1 MKLFFA
7 LLISKL
13 YLGFNKL
20 IGKGKSDRA
29 GLLAARICP
38 EILTK
43 IKKPKLVIMV
53 SGTNGKSTI
62 THLVYDIL
70 KLDGKKIGFNTWN
83 ANMRAGHIRCLLDS
97 VNIFNR
103 STKDIALL
111 ECDEV
116 TSNLTVPEINPQY
129 LIVTNLC
136 RDSIRRNSYP
146 EYVFN
151 KLNDATNKNTSTK
164 LILNADDPISSFIGE
179 NSEKV
184 YISMDKFNNEEVYEN
199 ISQDFITCPKCNSI
213 VSYEYRHYRHIG
225 KFKCPSC
232 GLESKKGDFVINN
245 ILENSIVINGI
256 EYRKLSNNLFNAYN
270 EAMVIV
276 LLKELGYDES
286 YIKEALEKVEIPK
299 SRENLEVQ
307 NGIKIYSQMAKGQ
320 NGSALST
327 VLESLSKIDSK
338 KQIIFLLDEDFG
350 SVDAQETITWL
361 YDSDMELLNKLNLEQ
376 IIVAGARYLD
386 YIVRF
391 KLAGIE
397 ESKIKALEDYNEVYK
412 QVNLDGKSDIY
423 VLYDV
428 DRRPTSRE
436 VIETLKKRIMDEV
449 K

>member
-38 EILTK
+38 EILTR

-83 ANMRAGHIRCLLDS
+83 ANMRAGHIRCLLDC

-116 TSNLTVPEINPQY
+116 TSNLTIPEINPQY

-184 YISMDKFNNEEVYEN
+184 YISMDKFDNEEVYEN

-213 VSYEYRHYRHIG
+213 VNYEYRHYRHIG

>member
-20 IGKGKSDRA
+20 IGKGKSDKA

-62 THLVYDIL
+62 SHLLYDIL
-70 KLDGKKIGFNTWN
+70 KLDGKKIAFNTWN

-97 VNIFNR
+97 VNIFNK

-146 EYVFN
+146 EYVFS
-151 KLNDATNKNTSTK
+151 KLNDATNKNTTTK
-164 LILNADDPISSFIGE
+164 LILNADDPISSFLGE

-184 YISMDKFNNEEVYEN
+184 YISMDKFDDTEVYEN

-213 VSYEYRHYRHIG
+213 VNYEYRHYRHIG

-245 ILENSIVINGI
+245 ILQNDIVINGI
-256 EYRKLSNNLFNAYN
+256 KYKKLSNNLFNAYN

-276 LLKELGYDES
+276 LLKELGYSDD
-286 YIKEALEKVEIPK
+286 YIKEALQKVEIPK
-299 SRENLEVQ
+299 SRENLEIQ

-338 KQIIFLLDEDFG
+338 KQIILLLDEDFG

-376 IIVAGARYLD
+376 VIVAGARYLD

-391 KLAGIE
+391 KLAGIDE
-397 ESKIKALEDYNEVYK
+397 NKIIALEDYNEVYK

-436 VIETLKKRIMDEV
+436 VIESLKKRIIDEV